1 MKLLMIGCILLL
13 SVVGFK
19 PGQQNKNHKAATI
32 DTAKYTILQFD
43 ENRDYDRFDKDAK
56 PVVLSA
62 EDIKKVDDLF
72 KVAVKK
78 HGKQSKYNPQSAAR
92 YYKQIVA
99 VINSR
104 GEKIIWINCFCA
116 NDFPYWKTTL
126 VSVLD
131 GGSCFF
137 NLNINLSTG
146 EDYNFAVNGVA

>member
-1 MKLLMIGCILLL
+1 MKLLMIGCILSLL
-13 SVVGFK
+13 VAGFK
-19 PGQQNKNHKAATI
+19 PGQQNKNYKAATI
-32 DTAKYTILQFD
+32 DTSKYTILQFD
-43 ENRDYDRFDKDAK
+43 EKRDHYRFDKDVKA
-56 PVVLSA
+56 VALSA
-62 EDIKKVDDLF
+62 GDIKKVDELF
-72 KVAVKK
+72 NVAVKR

-92 YYKQIVA
+92 YYKQVVA
-99 VINSR
+99 VVNSR

-137 NLNINLSTG
+137 SLNINLNTG

>member
-1 MKLLMIGCILLL
+1 MKLFMIGCILLL
-13 SVVGFK
+13 SVAGFK
-19 PGQQNKNHKAATI
+19 RGHQNKNYKAATI

-43 ENRDYDRFDKDAK
+43 GKRDHDHFDKDVK

-62 EDIKKVDDLF
+62 GDIKKVDELF

-78 HGKQSKYNPQSAAR
+78 HGKQSKYNPQSPAH

-99 VINSR
+99 VLNSR

-137 NLNINLSTG
+137 NLNINLNTG
-146 EDYNFAVNGVA
+146 EDYSFAVNGVA